1 MLTVLLALPTVP
13 GWDIYLKVIETGLVY
28 LANFT
33 HNPGVAIIIFTL
45 LIKIALTPLTVKSLR
60 SSRAMQDLQPKI
72 KALQKRMGND
82 RQKLSAETMR
92 LYQEHKVNPMAGC
105 LPMVIQ
111 IPIFWGFYEAI
122 RVLSRQGQ
130 GEFAHGFLWIH
141 SLAHADPYH
150 VLPIVAFV
158 FQLIQTRMSLPEA
171 KNRPTDPQQKMMTQM
186 MQFMPVTVLL
196 FGWAFDSGPVIY
208 WVTQSAFSAV
218 QQYFITG
225 WGSLR
230 DWLPFLP
237 EVTRY
242 TPPTHTEE
250 DDKVVVS
257 SSEDDRPAPTGG
269 GLWGLINRQLQRVEA
284 QQHLMASKGDE
295 GEKAA
300 AKDEPRQRIIVTD
313 STRADRPGK
322 AGKGTAKTAGTAGTA
337 GAAGANGAA
346 DDEDEPPRP
355 ARSRI
360 IYEDGAGAKPGRGA
374 KPAAPDGA
382 NGARGAG
389 EGEAA
394 PGPVVPR
401 RNRNRR

>member
-1 MLTVLLALPTVP
+1 MSGSSVLTVLLALPTIP
-13 GWDIYLKVIETGLVY
+13 GWDIYLKAIETGLVF
-28 LANFT
+28 LSGIT
-33 HNPGVAIIIFTL
+33 HSAGLAIILFTL
-45 LIKIALTPLTVKSLR
+45 IIKFALTPLTVKSLR

-72 KALQKRMGND
+72 KALQKRYGND

-111 IPIFWGFYEAI
+111 LPIFWGFYDAI
-122 RVLSRQGQ
+122 RVLSREGQ

-141 SLAHADPYH
+141 SLAHADPWH
-150 VLPIVAFV
+150 ILPIVAFV
-158 FQLIQTRMSLPEA
+158 FQLIQTRMSLPQA

-196 FGWAFDSGPVIY
+196 FGWQFDSGPVIY

-237 EVTRY
+237 EVVRY

-250 DDKVVVS
+250 DDKVIVS
-257 SSEDDRPAPTGG
+257 SSEGDREAPAGG
-269 GLWGLINRQLQRVEA
+269 GLWGLINRQIQKVEA
-284 QQHLMASKGDE
+284 QQHAGLANKGDE
-295 GEKAA
+295 GAP
-300 AKDEPRQRIIVTD
+300 AKDEPRQRIIVD
-313 STRADRPGK
+313 DKAEPARPGK
-322 AGKGTAKTAGTAGTA
+322 ATGKKPRAVAT
-337 GAAGANGAA
+337 NGAA
-346 DDEDEPPRP
+346 EDDDEDEPPRQT
-355 ARSRI
+355 RSRI
-360 IYEDGAGAKPGRGA
+360 IYADGAGAKPAGR
-374 KPAAPDGA
+374 KPDAPDGA
-382 NGARGAG
+382 NGSRGA
-389 EGEAA
+389 EAGEAA